1 MASSLERLVTAG
13 LWASN
18 ESRRQIEAAVGRL
31 LDAPVDRRHR
41 YADGAPHRQAEGTVG
56 GVLGEILSRGIDASE
71 GVGEIV
77 QREVARQADFIAER
91 IDELEAR
98 VQAIVTTNEMPLA
111 GKSPSREEPGSEN
124 THNGGKS
131 KKTTNLENSTD
142 SERSKSSESKS
153 RKSQKSKKS
162 TKASGSK
169 SKKSAKAKEPRK
181 AKKKAKRQ
189 SSAKSAKSGAKS
201 KKAGV
206 TGRARNPTSGT
217 PRRRDPVGT
226 SGVHHVATTRAARE
240 GE

>member
-1 MASSLERLVTAG
+1 M
-13 LWASN
+13 
-18 ESRRQIEAAVGRL
+18 
-31 LDAPVDRRHR
+31 
-41 YADGAPHRQAEGTVG
+41 
-56 GVLGEILSRGIDASE
+56 LGEILSRGIDASE
-71 GVGEIV
+71 GVAEIV
-77 QREVARQADFIAER
+77 QREVARQADFIADR

-124 THNGGKS
+124 TQNGGKS
-131 KKTTNLENSTD
+131 KKTRNLENSTGSD
-142 SERSKSSESKS
+142 SSKSSESKS
-153 RKSQKSKKS
+153 QKPKKS

-189 SSAKSAKSGAKS
+189 NSAKSAKSGAKS

-206 TGRARNPTSGT
+206 TARARKPTSGT
-217 PRRRDPVGT
+217 PRRREPVGT
-226 SGVHHVATTRAARE
+226 SGVRRVATTRAARE